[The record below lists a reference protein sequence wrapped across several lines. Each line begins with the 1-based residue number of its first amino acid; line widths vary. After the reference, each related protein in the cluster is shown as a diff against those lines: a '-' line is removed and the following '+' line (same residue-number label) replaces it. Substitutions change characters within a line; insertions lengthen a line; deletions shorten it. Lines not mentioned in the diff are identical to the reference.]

1 MTMARKRLISPHGDI
16 ALRFRPDVGEMS
28 PKATEGGAVRPA
40 SQFPNI
46 DGFLGLY
53 PFAPPSVLPDI
64 SPTRGEIGG
73 FHAGAS

>member
-28 PKATEGGAVRPA
+28 PKATEGGAVPPTWQLVE
-40 SQFPNI
+40 SPTS
-46 DGFLGLY
+46 
-53 PFAPPSVLPDI
+53 PPSVLPDI